1 MADLELLLDV
11 AVINR
16 GEELQ
21 RRAEAEGSW
30 KGLDRGGTWSGF
42 RGSYTLWP
50 QWREKI
56 PDNRSRPAIGRPN
69 SLEGL
74 SSGRRGKL

>member
-16 GEELQ
+16 GEELE

-30 KGLDRGGTWSGF
+30 KGLDRG
-42 RGSYTLWP
+42 
-50 QWREKI
+50 
-56 PDNRSRPAIGRPN
+56 
-69 SLEGL
+69 
-74 SSGRRGKL
+74 